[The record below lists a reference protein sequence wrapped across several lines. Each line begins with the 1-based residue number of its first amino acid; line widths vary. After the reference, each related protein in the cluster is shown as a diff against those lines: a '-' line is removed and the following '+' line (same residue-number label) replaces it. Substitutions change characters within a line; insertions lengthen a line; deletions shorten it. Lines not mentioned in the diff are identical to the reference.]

1 MTGADA
7 DDDDH
12 VEIVTFTIEEAVRRR
27 APREAPRASV
37 ALGSASVSEYI
48 VVVVAFSQKNRSTDD
63 LAPSPSSSRL
73 ITRLPVSHP
82 PLRRSTSTRFPP
94 RRRTRVTERTAGT
107 SRSGSERCASKSPVA
122 ARERR

>member
-37 ALGSASVSEYI
+37 ALRFGVGFVA
-48 VVVVAFSQKNRSTDD
+48 VAFSQKNRLND
-63 LAPSPSSSRL
+63 LAPSPSSLSRAS
-73 ITRLPVSHP
+73 PSP
-82 PLRRSTSTRFPP
+82 PHFSISFSNSRAVEFENSYPPIPPPQYVYAIPPTPKDPRSDGAFCLT
-94 RRRTRVTERTAGT
+94 
-107 SRSGSERCASKSPVA
+107 K
-122 ARERR
+122 